1 MEACMA
7 IRIENLSRIFE
18 TAEGELRALDGVSLT
33 IGDGE
38 FVAIVGKSGSG
49 KTTLLNLIAGLDKST
64 GGKIILDGTDITAL
78 SSASL
83 AKLRRKKIGVI
94 YQFYNLISELNI
106 RDNIA
111 LPIELDGGKLNEE
124 RLKETTKAVGLDGR
138 ENDYPSMLSGGQ
150 QQRVA
155 IARALYQ
162 SPSVLLADEP
172 TGNLDAENSR
182 EIMRQL
188 TELNENN
195 GITLIVVTHSDEIAK
210 MARRVITLEKGK
222 ITEDKR
228 IV

>member
-1 MEACMA
+1 MA

>member
-1 MEACMA
+1 MA

-33 IGDGE
+33 IGEGE

>member
-7 IRIENLSRIFE
+7 IRIEGLSRIFE

-33 IGDGE
+33 IDDGE

-64 GGKIILDGTDITAL
+64 DGKIILDGTDITAL
-78 SSASL
+78 SSDSL
-83 AKLRRKKIGVI
+83 AKLRRRKIGVI
-94 YQFYNLISELNI
+94 YQFYNLVPELTI

-111 LPIELDGGKLNEE
+111 LPIELDGGRLDEE
-124 RLKETTKAVGLDGR
+124 RLKETAKAVGLDGR

-162 SPSVLLADEP
+162 APSILLADEP

-182 EIMRQL
+182 EIMRLL
-188 TELNENN
+188 TELNEKNQ
-195 GITLIVVTHSDEIAK
+195 ITLIVVTHSEEIAK
-210 MARRVITLEKGK
+210 TARRVITLKNGK

-228 IV
+228 SV

>member
-1 MEACMA
+1 MA
-7 IRIENLSRIFE
+7 IRIEELSRTFE